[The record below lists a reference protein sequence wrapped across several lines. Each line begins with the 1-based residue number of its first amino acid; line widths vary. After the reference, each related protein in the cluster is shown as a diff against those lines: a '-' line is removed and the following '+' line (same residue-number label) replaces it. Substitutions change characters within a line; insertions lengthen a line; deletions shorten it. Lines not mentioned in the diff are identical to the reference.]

1 MVGNG
6 EEREGVKNYEK
17 RKVEFYNK
25 TGRIA
30 WGEEEARERERQ
42 EEKRNYSQFY
52 CYGCKKNS
60 GNTERCIETPNGFC
74 NRKSELF
81 QNFHSR

>member
-42 EEKRNYSQFY
+42 EEKRNYSQFQ
-52 CYGCKKNS
+52 C
-60 GNTERCIETPNGFC
+60 
-74 NRKSELF
+74 
-81 QNFHSR
+81 